1 MATYSITG
9 TCMYCGQMA
18 TLNASEPMEGAAA
31 DQYITEHCSC
41 EGARHMRRRNEV
53 CAIVDSLFGESCY
66 SKHGF
71 VPEDGPVLALIGNLI
86 DAVDDG
92 TLIEA
97 TLKVP
102 SGDICKI
109 RCDSD
114 GNPLITRTQK
124 QTRTM

>member
-9 TCMYCGQMA
+9 TCAYCGQMA

-31 DQYITEHCSC
+31 DKYITDHCIC
-41 EGARHMRRRNEV
+41 VGALNRLRGDEAHASVIN
-53 CAIVDSLFGESCY
+53 LFGKGCDRY
-66 SKHGF
+66 GF
-71 VPEDGPVLALIGNLI
+71 QPEDLSVLVLIGDLV

-102 SGDICKI
+102 SGDTCKI
-109 RCDSD
+109 KCDSE
-114 GNPLITRTQK
+114 GNPQITRTLK
-124 QTRTM
+124 RTRTM

>member
-9 TCMYCGQMA
+9 TCVYCGQMA

-31 DQYITEHCSC
+31 NQYITDYCSC
-41 EGARHMRRRNEV
+41 DEARLARRAGEEHDS
-53 CAIVDSLFGESCY
+53 VDKLFGDDCVRL
-66 SKHGF
+66 GF
-71 VPEDGPVLALIGNLI
+71 EPEADPVLVLIGNLI

-102 SGDICKI
+102 SGDTCKI
-109 RCDSD
+109 KCDSE
-114 GNPLITRTQK
+114 GNPQITRTLK
-124 QTRTM
+124 RTRTM

>member
-18 TLNASEPMEGAAA
+18 TLNASEPMEGAEANK
-31 DQYITEHCSC
+31 YITDHCSC
-41 EGARHMRRRNEV
+41 EGARHVRRGEEV
-53 CAIVDSLFGESCY
+53 RGSVDKLFGAGCDKY
-66 SKHGF
+66 GF
-71 VPEDGPVLALIGNLI
+71 QPEDFPVITLIGNLI

-102 SGDICKI
+102 SGDTCKI
-109 RCDSD
+109 KCDSE
-114 GNPLITRTQK
+114 GNPQITRTLK
-124 QTRTM
+124 RTRTM

>member
-31 DQYITEHCSC
+31 NKYITDHCSC
-41 EGARHMRRRNEV
+41 EGARHVRRGEEV
-53 CAIVDSLFGESCY
+53 RGSVDKLFGTGCDRY
-66 SKHGF
+66 GF
-71 VPEDGPVLALIGNLI
+71 QEEDFPVVTLIGNLV

-102 SGDICKI
+102 SGDTCKI
-109 RCDSD
+109 KCDSE
-114 GNPLITRTQK
+114 GNPQITRTLK
-124 QTRTM
+124 RTRTM